1 MDPMDI
7 VGKSKEDV
15 SLPKSICSV
24 GADKDCEAM
33 LSGNFGFLRPTMFKI
48 IKEMLPPDVR
58 VARDAQD
65 LLVECCVEFINLL
78 SSESNEVCSREEK
91 KTIAPEHVLKA
102 LSDLGF
108 REYIDEVYAAYEQH
122 KLDTLDSPKA
132 GKFTGV
138 EMTEEEAVAEQQRMF
153 AEARARM
160 NNGAPKPKDPEQEL
174 QQQPQQPPQPQL
186 QLHTPPQQP
195 MQPQLQPHLPQQ
207 HSFQPQQQLHTQP
220 QQLTQLQPQQPPQVQ
235 LQPQPQQ
242 APQVQLQ
249 PQPQQARQVQLQLQ
263 PQQPPQLQ
271 LHTQPQQP
279 PQVQPQLQ
287 PQQPPQLQPHLQPQ
301 QPPQPQQHPLPEQSS
316 QPQPQPHLQPQQPP
330 QVQLQ
335 PELQAQPQP
344 QAQTGDGVDS

>member
-15 SLPKSICSV
+15 SLPKS
-24 GADKDCEAM
+24 
-33 LSGNFGFLRPTMFKI
+33 TMFKI

-132 GKFTGV
+132 SKFTGI

-160 NNGAPKPKDPEQEL
+160 NNGAPKPKEPEQEQQ
-174 QQQPQQPPQPQL
+174 QQQPHPQPASVAYSTTAT
-186 QLHTPPQQP
+186 HAASTAAAFANTAVPPTSTTAASSAAAAPTSAAAFSVVATPSAATAATT
-195 MQPQLQPHLPQQ
+195 
-207 HSFQPQQQLHTQP
+207 SFRASCTM
-220 QQLTQLQPQQPPQVQ
+220 
-235 LQPQPQQ
+235 
-242 APQVQLQ
+242 
-249 PQPQQARQVQLQLQ
+249 
-263 PQQPPQLQ
+263 
-271 LHTQPQQP
+271 
-279 PQVQPQLQ
+279 
-287 PQQPPQLQPHLQPQ
+287 
-301 QPPQPQQHPLPEQSS
+301 
-316 QPQPQPHLQPQQPP
+316 
-330 QVQLQ
+330 
-335 PELQAQPQP
+335 
-344 QAQTGDGVDS
+344 

>member
-15 SLPKSICSV
+15 SLPKS
-24 GADKDCEAM
+24 
-33 LSGNFGFLRPTMFKI
+33 TMFKI

-132 GKFTGV
+132 SKFTGI

-160 NNGAPKPKDPEQEL
+160 NNGAPKPKEPEQEQQQQ
-174 QQQPQQPPQPQL
+174 QQQPHPQL

-195 MQPQLQPHLPQQ
+195 MQPQ
-207 HSFQPQQQLHTQP
+207 QQLHSPTQQSLQQVQLHHPQVQLHSQSQQP
-220 QQLTQLQPQQPPQVQ
+220 QVQPQQPIQVQ
-235 LQPQPQQ
+235 LHPQPQQ
-242 APQVQLQ
+242 APQVQLH
-249 PQPQQARQVQLQLQ
+249 P
-263 PQQPPQLQ
+263 
-271 LHTQPQQP
+271 QPQQP
-279 PQVQPQLQ
+279 PQVPL
-287 PQQPPQLQPHLQPQ
+287 
-301 QPPQPQQHPLPEQSS
+301 HPSPEQSS
-316 QPQPQPHLQPQQPP
+316 QPEPQVHLQSQEPT

-335 PELQAQPQP
+335 PQLQAQPQP
-344 QAQTGDGVDS
+344 QAQTEHGGDS

>member
-15 SLPKSICSV
+15 SLPKS
-24 GADKDCEAM
+24 
-33 LSGNFGFLRPTMFKI
+33 TMFKI

-65 LLVECCVEFINLL
+65 LLVECCVGKKYRSLCSIHVEFINLL

-132 GKFTGV
+132 GKFTGI

-160 NNGAPKPKDPEQEL
+160 NNGAPKPKEPEQEP
-174 QQQPQQPPQPQL
+174 QQQPHPQL

-195 MQPQLQPHLPQQ
+195 MQPQLQLHSPTQQSLQPQLQLHPQPQQ
-207 HSFQPQQQLHTQP
+207 HPQVQLHPQPQQPQMQP
-220 QQLTQLQPQQPPQVQ
+220 QQPQMQPQQPEVQPQQPPQVPLHPQPQQAPQVPLHPQPQQPLQVPPHPSPEQPSQPQPQMHLQSQEPPQVQ
-235 LQPQPQQ
+235 LQPQ
-242 APQVQLQ
+242 LQ
-249 PQPQQARQVQLQLQ
+249 
-263 PQQPPQLQ
+263 
-271 LHTQPQQP
+271 
-279 PQVQPQLQ
+279 
-287 PQQPPQLQPHLQPQ
+287 
-301 QPPQPQQHPLPEQSS
+301 
-316 QPQPQPHLQPQQPP
+316 
-330 QVQLQ
+330 
-335 PELQAQPQP
+335 QAQPQP
-344 QAQTGDGVDS
+344 QAQNEHGADS